1 MSVAHQLPNIPPL
14 PPLDIRPEPTSNS
27 ISSNALQSP
36 TPSFATANA
45 SPSQLDSPT
54 HLTPVLVSPPQS
66 LRKSLSADS
75 LVSYGLN
82 RTSAPSAQSRA
93 LGPNS
98 VSTSSYDPSQ
108 RQWVGRRCGESA
120 ACERDGYQP
129 SSLVDS
135 DAERYEPSSPLLE
148 RYRRAS
154 LKGQGSQRPVIRG
167 GELPLPSRSQT
178 PSHFLNRGVTAPSN
192 SSPHENRPPLQS
204 VTSLQ
209 SLRQAVD
216 PPTLDSGRTRS
227 GSLGVYSSSP
237 ASRMVINTHLGR
249 VRFSTRCLKMFLT
262 TLEWT
267 V

>member
-54 HLTPVLVSPPQS
+54 HLTPVLVFPPQA

-82 RTSAPSAQSRA
+82 RTSASPSAQCR
-93 LGPNS
+93 
-98 VSTSSYDPSQ
+98 
-108 RQWVGRRCGESA
+108 
-120 ACERDGYQP
+120 
-129 SSLVDS
+129 
-135 DAERYEPSSPLLE
+135 PSSPLLE
-148 RYRRAS
+148 RYRHAAF
-154 LKGQGSQRPVIRG
+154 KGQEFQRPVIRG
-167 GELPLPSRSQT
+167 GELPVPSRSQT
-178 PSHFLNRGVTAPSN
+178 PSRFLNRGVTAPSN

-209 SLRQAVD
+209 SLRQAIDLGHSPNRRPVQWA
-216 PPTLDSGRTRS
+216 TLDELLDKLLFLAVSGDGMFAINLVGYFRS
-227 GSLGVYSSSP
+227 YSQMIQIQRS
-237 ASRMVINTHLGR
+237 
-249 VRFSTRCLKMFLT
+249 LT
-262 TLEWT
+262 TSF
-267 V
+267 

>member
-14 PPLDIRPEPTSNS
+14 PPLHIPEPT
-27 ISSNALQSP
+27 SNALQSP
-36 TPSFATANA
+36 TPSFVTANT
-45 SPSQLDSPT
+45 SPSRLDSPT
-54 HLTPVLVSPPQS
+54 HLTPVVSPPQA

-82 RTSAPSAQSRA
+82 RTSGPPSNQSRVF
-93 LGPNS
+93 GPNS
-98 VSTSSYDPSQ
+98 VSTSTYGPSQ

-120 ACERDGYQP
+120 ASERDGYQP

-148 RYRRAS
+148 RYRHAS

-178 PSHFLNRGVTAPSN
+178 PSHLLNRGVTAPSS
-192 SSPHENRPPLQS
+192 SSPRENRPPLQS

-209 SLRQAVD
+209 SLRQAAD
-216 PPTLDSGRTRS
+216 PSTLDSGRTRS
-227 GSLGVYSSSP
+227 GSLGVY
-237 ASRMVINTHLGR
+237 ASRIDVNIHLGR
-249 VRFSTRCLKMFLT
+249 VRFSTWYLKMFLT
-262 TLEWT
+262 ALEWT
-267 V
+267 A